1 MPTKRLPDSPSLD
14 HLKHQA
20 KDLLRTPR
28 DPQTCQRIR
37 EFHPQLHQATD
48 QEIGAAKL
56 TLADAQ
62 LTIAR
67 EYGFKSWPRLKAHVE
82 QNRPPDFDLPHHERI
97 EDPLFRHAVDLLD
110 AGDAAGLQ
118 DHLSRH
124 PHLAT
129 QRVVFE
135 GGNYFQNPSLL
146 EFIAENPVRH
156 DRLPPNIVEVA
167 KVILEAGAKFDQRGL
182 DYTLSL
188 VCSGRVPRE
197 QGVQTALIDLLCHY
211 GADPND
217 AMNPALGHG
226 EFEAVDALIRRG
238 AEVDLPT
245 ATALGDT
252 ETAKQALPQANPQER
267 HLAVVYAAMHGR
279 PDILKLLL
287 DAGEDPNRYNPVGA
301 HSHSVP
307 LHQAV
312 ASNHDDVVRLL
323 VESGARLDLKDT
335 LYQSTPLGWAEFM
348 GRHEIADYLRR
359 CEKR

>member
-1 MPTKRLPDSPSLD
+1 MPTKRLPDSPSLT

-20 KDLLRTPR
+20 KDLLRNR
-28 DPQTCQRIR
+28 DEQTCQRIR
-37 EFHPQLHQATD
+37 EFHPRLHQATD
-48 QEIGAAKL
+48 KQIQAINL
-56 TLADAQ
+56 TLTDAQ

-67 EYGFKSWPRLKAHVE
+67 EYGFHSWARLKAHVQRE
-82 QNRPPDFDLPHHERI
+82 NRADLNLPHHERI
-97 EDPLFRHAVDLLD
+97 TKPLFRQAVGLLD
-110 AGDAAGLQ
+110 AGDTAGLER
-118 DHLSRH
+118 HLHANPKLVS
-124 PHLAT
+124 

-167 KVILEAGAKFDQRGL
+167 KVILDAGAKSDQKGL

-197 QGVQTALIDLLCHY
+197 QGVQTALIDLLCDY

-252 ETAKQALPQANPQER
+252 ETAKQALSRATPEER
-267 HLAVVYAAMHGR
+267 HLALAYAAMHGR

-287 DAGEDPNRYNPVGA
+287 DAGEDPNRYNPMGA

-312 ASNHDDVVRLL
+312 ASDHLDIVRLL

-348 GRHEIADYLRR
+348 GRQEIAEYLRR